1 MEIIAY
7 KMQYLGNVINSSTDL
22 VCYED
27 KYYDSYK
34 IVYEECFYEMRKA
47 LELLPYNCC
56 NPKNKLNEKKS
67 DIFLLVADNEIIGS
81 VAING
86 NEIDDLIVNKK
97 YQGQGYGKKLL
108 FFAISYMQ
116 KNKIEPIELC
126 VLKWNEK
133 AVHLYEKYGFKRVKI
148 EKVIYNYDESKL

>member
-7 KMQYLGNVINSSTDL
+7 KMQFLGNDIVSNIDL

-34 IVYEECFYEMRKA
+34 IVYEQCFYEMRKA
-47 LELLPYNCC
+47 LEFVPYNCC
-56 NPKNKLNEKKS
+56 DSKQELEEKKS
-67 DIFLLVADNEIIGS
+67 DIFLYVTDNEIIGS
-81 VAING
+81 VAIYG

-97 YQGQGYGKKLL
+97 YQGQGYGEKLL
-108 FFAISYMQ
+108 SFAISYMQ
-116 KNKIEPIELC
+116 KNKIEPITLC

-133 AVHLYEKYGFKRVKI
+133 AVNLYEKHGFKCVKV
-148 EKVIYNYDESKL
+148 EKVR

>member
-1 MEIIAY
+1 MDIIVY
-7 KMQYLGNVINSSTDL
+7 KMQYLGNIIVSNIDL

-34 IVYEECFYEMRKA
+34 IVYEQCFYEMRKD
-47 LELLPYNCC
+47 LELVPYNCC
-56 NPKNKLNEKKS
+56 NSKDKLGEKKS

-81 VAING
+81 VAIYG

-116 KNKIEPIELC
+116 KNKIEPIKLC

-133 AVHLYEKYGFKRVKI
+133 AVNLYEKYGFKCVKI
-148 EKVIYNYDESKL
+148 EKVR

>member
-7 KMQYLGNVINSSTDL
+7 KMQYLGNVIVSNIDL

-27 KYYDSYK
+27 KYYESYK
-34 IVYEECFYEMRKA
+34 IVYEQCFYEMRKA
-47 LELLPYNCC
+47 LELVPYNCC
-56 NPKNKLNEKKS
+56 DSKDILDKKKS
-67 DIFLLVADNEIIGS
+67 DIFLLVADDEIIGS
-81 VAING
+81 VAIYG
-86 NEIDDLIVNKK
+86 NEIDDLIVYKK

-116 KNKIEPIELC
+116 KNKIEPIKLC

-133 AVHLYEKYGFKRVKI
+133 AVNLYEKYGFKCIKI
-148 EKVIYNYDESKL
+148 EKVR

>member
-7 KMQYLGNVINSSTDL
+7 KMQYLGNVIVSNLDL

-27 KYYDSYK
+27 KYYESYK
-34 IVYEECFYEMRKA
+34 IVYEQCFYEMRKA
-47 LELLPYNCC
+47 LELVPYNCC
-56 NPKNKLNEKKS
+56 DSKDKLDNKKS

-81 VAING
+81 VAIYG

-116 KNKIEPIELC
+116 KNKIEPIKLC

-133 AVHLYEKYGFKRVKI
+133 AVNLYEKYGFKCIKI
-148 EKVIYNYDESKL
+148 ETVR

>member
-1 MEIIAY
+1 MENIAY
-7 KMQYLGNVINSSTDL
+7 EMQYSGNAIVSDIDL

-34 IVYEECFYEMRKA
+34 IVYEQCFYEMRKA
-47 LELLPYNCC
+47 LEFVPYNCC
-56 NPKNKLNEKKS
+56 SSKEELDEKKS
-67 DIFLLVADNEIIGS
+67 DIFLLVTDNELIGS
-81 VAING
+81 VAIYG

-116 KNKIEPIELC
+116 KNKLEPIKLC
-126 VLKWNEK
+126 VLKWNEN
-133 AVHLYEKYGFKRVKI
+133 AVNLYEKHGFKCVKI
-148 EKVIYNYDESKL
+148 EKFR

>member
-7 KMQYLGNVINSSTDL
+7 YMQYSGSTIVSNIDL

-34 IVYEECFYEMRKA
+34 IIYEQCFYKMRKA
-47 LELLPYNCC
+47 LELTPYNCC
-56 NPKNKLNEKKS
+56 DSREKLIDKKS
-67 DIFLLVADNEIIGS
+67 DIFLLVIDNDIIGS
-81 VAING
+81 VAIYD
-86 NEIDDLIVNKK
+86 NEIDDLIVNPK
-97 YQGQGYGKKLL
+97 YQGQGYGKEVL

-116 KNKIEPIELC
+116 KNKIEPVKLC

-133 AVHLYEKYGFKRVKI
+133 AVKLYEKYGFRCINVK
-148 EKVIYNYDESKL
+148 KVR